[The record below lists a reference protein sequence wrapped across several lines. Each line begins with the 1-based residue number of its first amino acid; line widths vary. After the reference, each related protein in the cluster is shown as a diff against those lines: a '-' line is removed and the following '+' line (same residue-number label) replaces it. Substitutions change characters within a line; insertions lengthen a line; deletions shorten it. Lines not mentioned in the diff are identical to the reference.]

1 MARTIAEKRMAFRS
15 LHGEG
20 CFILPNPWDVGSARM
35 MENMGFSALASTS
48 SGYSWSQ
55 GRPENGVE
63 LNDVLAHLGSLVLA
77 TDLPVNA
84 DFESGFAHDLE
95 ELAANVRLAVDA
107 GVAGLS
113 IEDIRAD
120 GKPGFY
126 DTATSVE
133 RIRSARAAIDLTGED
148 VVLVART
155 EILLS
160 DPTRVSEAI
169 DKLVAFADAG
179 ADCLYAPGV
188 IEKADIASMVR
199 AVAPK
204 PVNLLVMRPDATQAE
219 IADLGV
225 RRISVG
231 GGLARAAW
239 GAVMRMAEAMKVGS
253 FEGLAS
259 GTSNKQLNDIFG
271 RSV

>member
-1 MARTIAEKRMAFRS
+1 M
-15 LHGEG
+15 
-20 CFILPNPWDVGSARM
+20 SAD
-35 MENMGFSALASTS
+35 
-48 SGYSWSQ
+48 Y
-55 GRPENGVE
+55 
-63 LNDVLAHLGSLVLA
+63 
-77 TDLPVNA
+77 
-84 DFESGFAHDLE
+84 ESGFAHELE
-95 ELAANVRLAVDA
+95 ELAANVWLAIGT

-120 GKPGFY
+120 GQSGFY
-126 DTATSVE
+126 DTATTVE
-133 RIRSARAAIDLTGED
+133 RIRTARTAIERSGED
-148 VVLVART
+148 VILVART

-160 DPTRVSEAI
+160 NPTRVAEAI

-188 IEKADIASMVR
+188 AEKEDIAAMVR

-204 PVNLLVMRPDATQAE
+204 PVNLLIRNPGLSQAE

-225 RRISVG
+225 RRISGG

-239 GAVMRMAEAMKVGS
+239 SAAMRMAEAMKAGS

-259 GTSNKQLNDIFG
+259 GTSNKQLKEIFS
-271 RSV
+271 RD